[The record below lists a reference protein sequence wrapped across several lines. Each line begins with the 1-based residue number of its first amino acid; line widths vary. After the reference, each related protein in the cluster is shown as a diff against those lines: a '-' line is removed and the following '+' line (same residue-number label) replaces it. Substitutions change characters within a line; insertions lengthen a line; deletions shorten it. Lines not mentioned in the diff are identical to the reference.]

1 MAAVQTPTEMSLS
14 ASLPV
19 QQEQSEIDLMAL
31 TMAALRFVNPWSV
44 ETKQSK
50 WQDQIVPGAPEA
62 KDRTITLAEVRLH
75 DSPQDC
81 WVVIY
86 DRVYDI
92 TNFFDEHPGGAD
104 IMFEYAGHDASTAF
118 RSSGHSRMAIKAL
131 ERFLVGELPLQER
144 MYRRPGGIR
153 LSDIPE

>member
-1 MAAVQTPTEMSLS
+1 MATVQTAPEMSLS
-14 ASLPV
+14 TSLPV
-19 QQEQSEIDLMAL
+19 QQERSEIDLVTL

-44 ETKQSK
+44 ETKPSQ
-50 WQDQIVPGAPEA
+50 WEEQIVPGAPEA

-92 TNFFDEHPGGAD
+92 TTFFDEV
-104 IMFEYAGHDASTAF
+104 
-118 RSSGHSRMAIKAL
+118 SSRL
-131 ERFLVGELPLQER
+131 EILISL
-144 MYRRPGGIR
+144 
-153 LSDIPE
+153 

>member
-1 MAAVQTPTEMSLS
+1 MATVQTAPEMNLS
-14 ASLPV
+14 SPLPV

-44 ETKQSK
+44 EQKPAQ
-50 WQDQIVPGAPEA
+50 WQNIVPGSPEA
-62 KDRTITLAEVRLH
+62 KDRVITLAEVSRH

-92 TNFFDEHPGGAD
+92 TTFFDEV
-104 IMFEYAGHDASTAF
+104 S
-118 RSSGHSRMAIKAL
+118 
-131 ERFLVGELPLQER
+131 
-144 MYRRPGGIR
+144 
-153 LSDIPE
+153 

>member
-1 MAAVQTPTEMSLS
+1 MATVQTPPEMSLS

-44 ETKQSK
+44 EVKPSQ
-50 WQDQIVPGAPEA
+50 WEDQIVPGAPEA

-92 TNFFDEHPGGAD
+92 TTFFDEVSSKLISNQPFPFNFRFP
-104 IMFEYAGHDASTAF
+104 ISSLLTFTSTCSHKLESKRIFPIVTAPWW
-118 RSSGHSRMAIKAL
+118 SGHNVRVRGS
-131 ERFLVGELPLQER
+131 
-144 MYRRPGGIR
+144 
-153 LSDIPE
+153 